1 MKRYLSGL
9 LKPLMIAILVLFVA
23 GNFLS
28 TAKKAEAG

>member
-9 LKPLMIAILVLFVA
+9 LKPLMITMLVLFVA

-28 TAKKAEAG
+28 TIKNAEAG